1 MSCILHEDKC
11 GNPGQFVYYSD
22 QVGANG
28 GCWSCC
34 GQTWEGAPGCST
46 RPHTSKDIM
55 VSIRA
60 DSNTSFAMRGL
71 DITVFK
77 ALEISIFPGSTN
89 ALKVQITRELVDV
102 LHAYFVIKD
111 SANKAG
117 GEQQQLVPT
126 SNSGTMLDMTKKS
139 PNAADSNAITTA
151 GRSEDVTVVS
161 NLERQKLLGDVL
173 EGTSTTDTKSK
184 TRVSFARVRRWARLA
199 RGGRAGE
206 GSQRSVDMSTSM
218 EASTVRKR
226 VPRKEALY
234 VKYMRVGVVSVEV
247 TTSGFPLNVKHH
259 NAVLDPFVCHGK
271 LFDWQLLVRR
281 LESHMKWSLTKNTAS
296 ISLSKIQ
303 RLFFRSPKPNTI
315 ALKQESE
322 EELEDDIETKRVAL
336 LGIRL

>member
-102 LHAYFVIKD
+102 LHAYFVIRD

-117 GEQQQLVPT
+117 GEQQQLVPS
-126 SNSGTMLDMTKKS
+126 SNSDKMLDMTKKS
-139 PNAADSNAITTA
+139 PNAA
-151 GRSEDVTVVS
+151 GRTDDVTVVS
-161 NLERQKLLGDVL
+161 NLEWQKLLGDVL
-173 EGTSTTDTKSK
+173 DGTSTTDNESR
-184 TRVSFARVRRWARLA
+184 TRVSFARVRR
-199 RGGRAGE
+199 
-206 GSQRSVDMSTSM
+206 
-218 EASTVRKR
+218 
-226 VPRKEALY
+226 
-234 VKYMRVGVVSVEV
+234 
-247 TTSGFPLNVKHH
+247 
-259 NAVLDPFVCHGK
+259 
-271 LFDWQLLVRR
+271 
-281 LESHMKWSLTKNTAS
+281 
-296 ISLSKIQ
+296 
-303 RLFFRSPKPNTI
+303 
-315 ALKQESE
+315 
-322 EELEDDIETKRVAL
+322 
-336 LGIRL
+336 